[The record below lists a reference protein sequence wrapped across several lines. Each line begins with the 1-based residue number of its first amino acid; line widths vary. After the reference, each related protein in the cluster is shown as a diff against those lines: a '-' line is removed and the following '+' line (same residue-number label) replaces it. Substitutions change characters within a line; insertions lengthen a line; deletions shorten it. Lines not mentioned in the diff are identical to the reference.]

1 MVGENDKAEFL
12 GQIIDVFE
20 DFLAEKRIAPFTNKP
35 QEDNDPNN
43 PVYIHGDDYYK
54 IEDAL
59 AEIMKKWSIVS

>member
-20 DFLAEKRIAPFTNKP
+20 DFLAEKRIAPFNNKP

-43 PVYIHGDDYYK
+43 PVYK
-54 IEDAL
+54 RKFCL
-59 AEIMKKWSIVS
+59 RMKLFC